1 MRSHATWNRLWLL
14 DHLLDRPRVDRWFP
28 RLRAKATERVARAI
42 EPSPPLSPE
51 DFSDAFAPV
60 ERRQGLSRD
69 VFIRDYVRRDT
80 PVILAGA
87 ASGWSAAQRWTF
99 PFFIDTYGEL
109 PIQLINAAA
118 GDDSGDRA
126 GPRRPLGEVLTEAMG
141 GSRVYPRFVPLHHLF
156 PELRHD
162 LDMPWL
168 AAMRGPWLE
177 RLGLTLQLF
186 LGGPGSTTAL
196 HSALSSNL
204 FVQLQGRKRWL
215 ILSTD
220 WGPALDVALN
230 RSPYFFSDVDLERPD
245 FERFPFLP
253 HVRGWVADLEPG
265 DVLYNPPFYW
275 HQVRNLDLS
284 VAVGFRYYDPVAM
297 LRASRIMTA
306 LTFLASEPPV
316 WKAAQLKGDFSK
328 IFSGAWRG

>member
-1 MRSHATWNRLWLL
+1 M
-14 DHLLDRPRVDRWFP
+14 VDT
-28 RLRAKATERVARAI
+28 LHTT
-42 EPSPPLSPE
+42 PLSVSS
-51 DFSDAFAPV
+51 FSGAFKPV
-60 ERRQGLSRD
+60 ERRSDLDRD
-69 VFIRDYVRRDT
+69 GFIQQYVRRDT
-80 PVILAGA
+80 PVILSGA
-87 ASGWSAAQRWTF
+87 ANGWEAAQRWTF
-99 PFFIDTYGEL
+99 PFFIDTYGDL

-118 GDDSGDRA
+118 GDDSSDRA
-126 GPRRPLGEVLTEAMG
+126 GERRPLGEVLTEALA
-141 GSRVYPRFVPLHHLF
+141 GSHIYPRFVPLLHLF

-162 LDMPWL
+162 LDMDWL
-168 AAMRGPWLE
+168 GAMRGPILE
-177 RLGLTLQLF
+177 RLGMTLQLF

-220 WGPALDVALN
+220 WSPALDVALN
-230 RSPYFFSDVDLERPD
+230 RSPYFFSDVDLEKPD
-245 FERFPFLP
+245 FERFPWLA

-275 HQVRNLDLS
+275 HQVRNIDLS

-297 LRASRIMTA
+297 IRASAIQTA

-316 WKAAQLKGDFSK
+316 WRAAQLKGDFSK
-328 IFSGAWRG
+328 IFSGQYR